1 MSRILRRPM
10 FRGGR
15 VDSRGTGITSG
26 LSYKKGGRVGFANGG
41 GYKFSE
47 TPVAKGLGWLNN
59 EFNKMLAAGY
69 DLGAV
74 PVNTFARMFGYN
86 PGFSGAK
93 WMDTMTMGEFSKMNP
108 EINKDQAWFLN
119 PWGPTSAE
127 EGWTIPSMGG
137 NVPPPTGIKGPP
149 GGGET
154 SRGSGEAY
162 YKAPAKEEKST
173 EELLKSLMGPKKT
186 AKEKVAEYKEV
197 FEDAYGSGV
206 ADDASRM
213 LMSFAGKELK
223 PGADT
228 KSAFGEFFE
237 EESKVEGKRSKYKD
251 AATTAAINAYLTGE
265 KDYDA
270 LMKQMKI
277 IDYQIDRKSDAAK
290 EAKKAL
296 SFVEIKAGLP
306 QNMKDR
312 ERTKAAA
319 ELFVQYT
326 DPGKSLTVIEADE
339 ETPELLKAPENEG
352 LYFMNRDTK
361 EVFKIVKGIKQLIYG
376 G

>member
-26 LSYKKGGRVGFANGG
+26 LKYKQGGRVDPRQKYFFGG
-41 GYKFSE
+41 HVDQDKLNKIMGEGGTLIGDLNRSLTGINDLLYNYIARPAGNLPYWLSDY
-47 TPVAKGLGWLNN
+47 VLGTDYGMPIQKKDSFKEWVG
-59 EFNKMLAAGY
+59 MAPQ
-69 DLGAV
+69 D
-74 PVNTFARMFGYN
+74 PIITD
-86 PGFSGAK
+86 SGAIPK
-93 WMDTMTMGEFSKMNP
+93 AIKQQENAILLEKL
-108 EINKDQAWFLN
+108 EAEKNKEN
-119 PWGPTSAE
+119 
-127 EGWTIPSMGG
+127 
-137 NVPPPTGIKGPP
+137 
-149 GGGET
+149 
-154 SRGSGEAY
+154 
-162 YKAPAKEEKST
+162 ST

-186 AKEKVAEYKEV
+186 PKEKVAEYKEV
-197 FEDAYGSGV
+197 FEDAYGRGV

-213 LMSFAGKELK
+213 LMSFAGKALK

-265 KDYDA
+265 KDYDS
-270 LMKQMKI
+270 LMKQMKL
-277 IDYQIDRKSDAAK
+277 IDYQIDKKTDAATA
-290 EAKKAL
+290 AKKAL
-296 SFVEIKAGLP
+296 SFAEIKAGLP
-306 QNMKDR
+306 GTLKDR
-312 ERTKAAA
+312 EKTKTAA

-339 ETPELLKAPENEG
+339 ETPELFKAPENEG

>member
-1 MSRILRRPM
+1 M

-26 LSYKKGGRVGFANGG
+26 LSYKQGGRVDPRQKYFFGGHVDQDKLNKVMGQSGTFIGDANRSLTGINDLLYNWIARPAG
-41 GYKFSE
+41 NLPYWLSDY
-47 TPVAKGLGWLNN
+47 VLGT
-59 EFNKMLAAGY
+59 
-69 DLGAV
+69 D
-74 PVNTFARMFGYN
+74 FGM
-86 PGFSGAK
+86 PIQKKDSFKEWVGMAPEEPIITDSGAIPK
-93 WMDTMTMGEFSKMNP
+93 AIKQQENAILLEKL
-108 EINKDQAWFLN
+108 EAEKNK
-119 PWGPTSAE
+119 
-127 EGWTIPSMGG
+127 
-137 NVPPPTGIKGPP
+137 
-149 GGGET
+149 
-154 SRGSGEAY
+154 
-162 YKAPAKEEKST
+162 EKSLEDIMT
-173 EELLKSLMGPKKT
+173 EMMGPKKT
-186 AKEKVAEYKEV
+186 NKEKIEEYKEI
-197 FEDAYGSGV
+197 FKDAYGSGV
-206 ADDASRM
+206 ADDASTM
-213 LMSFAGKELK
+213 ALSLAGKMLK
-223 PGADT
+223 PGAT
-228 KSAFGEFFE
+228 VKSGFGEFFE
-237 EESKVEGKRSKYKD
+237 EEGKRPSESKKYKD

-265 KDYDA
+265 KDYDSM
-270 LMKQMKI
+270 MKQMKI